1 MRNLKVLAFFAIAL
15 ISTGCFRVTHTLNLK
30 ADGTGTIAST
40 VAVSQQFAQQAG
52 AMMSAQGGSL
62 IPTEAAMRASA
73 KKLGPGVRFVS
84 STPYKTGA
92 FQGITAVYAFD
103 DVSKL
108 SWNMEQ
114 AMTGALNLPGQ
125 DPSEKPDPEA
135 AIRMSLARGA
145 AGSTLVIGMP
155 KIPDVH
161 PEQKQAAQAQ
171 AQQAQANPQLE
182 AMMKQMLAGMLM
194 EVAINIDG
202 RIVKTNAPFVEGSRV
217 VLLRLD
223 GDQVLKSGAGAA
235 QMMKLSQNSDVKKML
250 SQVPGLKIV
259 LTPEVRVEFR

>member
-1 MRNLKVLAFFAIAL
+1 MKIFAFFAVAL

-52 AMMSAQGGSL
+52 AMMTAQGGSL
-62 IPTEAAMRASA
+62 VPTEAAMRASA
-73 KKLGPGVRFVS
+73 KNLGPGVRFVS

-92 FQGITAVYAFD
+92 FQGITAIYAFD

-114 AMTGALNLPGQ
+114 AMTGSMNLPGR
-125 DPSEKPDPEA
+125 DSNGTPDPDA
-135 AIRMSLARGA
+135 AIRLSLARGA

-155 KIPDVH
+155 KIPDVD
-161 PEQKQAAQAQ
+161 PEQKTAAQQQ

-182 AMMKQMLAGMLM
+182 AMMKQMLQGMLL

-202 RIVKTNAPFVEGSRV
+202 KIVKTNAPYVEGSRV
-217 VLLRLD
+217 VLMRMD
-223 GDQVLKSGAGAA
+223 GDQLLKSGAGAS
-235 QMMKLSQNSDVKKML
+235 QLLKISQNGDVKKML

-259 LTPEVRVEFR
+259 LAPEVRVEFR